1 MTLARSASRAL
12 RMAGAMAA
20 TTLLVWLPAT
30 AANAQIVDESSAP
43 AAARDGLSGFLAL
56 GVAAIPRYEGAK
68 DHRAFPAA
76 FGQLRV
82 GDRYA
87 ELLGTSLRVNVID
100 SPRIA
105 AGPVISMTFGRG
117 TNGIPTKVRALG
129 RIGDAVEAGGF
140 TAVTFPG
147 VAKAGDA
154 VSVTVEAVTDVSGTH
169 DGAIGTLTVAYRL
182 PVGERLTL
190 TGDVRASAAS
200 DGYARRY
207 FGVGAAGAT
216 ASGLP
221 AFAAGGGLRDVGGGL
236 TAVYA
241 LDRRWSLVAF
251 GNYRRL
257 GGDFAASPVV
267 RIAGDRDQLMAGA
280 GVGLSF

>member
-1 MTLARSASRAL
+1 MTLACTLSRAL
-12 RMAGAMAA
+12 RMAGAVTA

-30 AANAQIVDESSAP
+30 SATAQIVDDTPAP
-43 AAARDGLSGFLAL
+43 AARDGLSGFLAL

-68 DHRAFPAA
+68 DHRSFPAA
-76 FGQLRV
+76 FGQLRY

-105 AGPVISMTFGRG
+105 AGPVVSLTFGRG
-117 TNGIPTKVRALG
+117 AKGVPAQIRALG

-140 TAVTFPG
+140 AALTFPG

-154 VSVTVEAVTDVSGTH
+154 LSITVEAVTDVSGTH
-169 DGAIGTLTVAYRL
+169 DGTIGSLTATYRL
-182 PVGERLTL
+182 PVGDRLSL
-190 TGDVRASAAS
+190 TADVRMSAAS

-221 AFAAGGGLRDVGGGL
+221 AFAAGGGLRDVGGGV
-236 TAVYA
+236 TAAYA
-241 LDRRWSLVAF
+241 LDRRWSLVGFA
-251 GNYRRL
+251 NYRRI

-267 RIAGDRDQLMAGA
+267 RIAGDRDQMIAGA